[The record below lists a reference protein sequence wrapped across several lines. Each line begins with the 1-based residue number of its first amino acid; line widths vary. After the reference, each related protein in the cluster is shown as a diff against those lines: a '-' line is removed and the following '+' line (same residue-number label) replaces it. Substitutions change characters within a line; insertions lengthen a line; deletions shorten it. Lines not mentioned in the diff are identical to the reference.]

1 MQALKSY
8 AAELAAADSRLMIV
22 TEDPEMLDQLARLG
36 VTDVVGRDGIYVGDH
51 RVGNAVATAVADAE
65 AWIADEGNSY

>member
-8 AAELAAADSRLMIV
+8 GAELAAADSRLMIV
-22 TEDPEMLDQLARLG
+22 TEDPEMLDQLGRLG
-36 VTDVVGRDGIYVGDH
+36 VTDVVGRDSIYVGDH

-65 AWIADEGNSY
+65 AWIADEGTSY